1 MPLITIGT
9 AEIMAMIAAEEA
21 AAAAAATAA
30 TVAAEEA
37 AATAASEAAAQAAAE
52 QAASQA
58 AQQGIMQAGT
68 EQAATQAGTQGITQA
83 APLPPATTP
92 PPATTLP
99 PATTP
104 PPAGPSAQLGLE
116 QVVNPDQA
124 MADELQRQMA
134 QENANPTNFGPG
146 RQYASVDSFD
156 MVNNGVPQTVSDVP
170 ASSGN
175 VAPSVNPNVPSGPTP
190 PEAPYRP
197 LFEPQQPA
205 SPFMKAYEYVDK
217 MHPLSKGLGAYGLLS
232 ASGALN
238 QKGASPPPQRTFNN
252 PYHFSSDFQG
262 THPDPTMYQTKSN
275 YPSYASGGITDLA
288 MGGPAPTT
296 NFANP
301 AQSMMGTSQYSMA
314 TDPMSG
320 NIAQRMADGGV
331 TGSGQMQLNVPLSV
345 GGGGDKPAGGGNGEP
360 VGFGGSGSP
369 YTPAGSGNTPP
380 ANGGDLFNN
389 VQRGLGGKGNMTG
402 PQVKP
407 EESGL
412 VSEVGR
418 PDYEYYKQVGQQEFP
433 RPQVAQRPLQ
443 QALIGP
449 MQEPPPERQFQEP
462 QVGAPVQRGLGGKGV
477 AGSPQI
483 APMNNMGDGRQVSPM
498 YDSTNSTSTAD
509 FNRYNPDAGMPM
521 NERMSKLFGDYG
533 MVNRDPA
540 QSPLS
545 GEQLMQAQSRG
556 MASGGIAGIPSY
568 RSGGKMDVYD
578 ASLRFADIMDNPSR
592 YTPPDTRFQ
601 SVDTFRD
608 TNPNTANKLADEA
621 AETRRKA
628 IEQRSYV
635 NTGAKY
641 LPPSRRPGQLDL
653 GPVSGERSKYDNQE
667 SILAAQG
674 GIMGYNLGGY
684 ANGGNPRLLKG
695 PGDGMS
701 DNIPATI
708 ADRQPAR
715 LADGEFV
722 VPADVVSHLGNGSTE
737 AGAKILHQMMDKVRV
752 ARTGNPKQG
761 KKINPNKFMPKK

>member
-1 MPLITIGT
+1 M
-9 AEIMAMIAAEEA
+9 AE
-21 AAAAAATAA
+21 
-30 TVAAEEA
+30 
-37 AATAASEAAAQAAAE
+37 
-52 QAASQA
+52 
-58 AQQGIMQAGT
+58 
-68 EQAATQAGTQGITQA
+68 
-83 APLPPATTP
+83 
-92 PPATTLP
+92 
-99 PATTP
+99 
-104 PPAGPSAQLGLE
+104 
-116 QVVNPDQA
+116 
-124 MADELQRQMA
+124 
-134 QENANPTNFGPG
+134 
-146 RQYASVDSFD
+146 
-156 MVNNGVPQTVSDVP
+156 
-170 ASSGN
+170 
-175 VAPSVNPNVPSGPTP
+175 
-190 PEAPYRP
+190 
-197 LFEPQQPA
+197 
-205 SPFMKAYEYVDK
+205 
-217 MHPLSKGLGAYGLLS
+217 
-232 ASGALN
+232 
-238 QKGASPPPQRTFNN
+238 
-252 PYHFSSDFQG
+252 
-262 THPDPTMYQTKSN
+262 
-275 YPSYASGGITDLA
+275 
-288 MGGPAPTT
+288 
-296 NFANP
+296 
-301 AQSMMGTSQYSMA
+301 
-314 TDPMSG
+314 
-320 NIAQRMADGGV
+320 GGV
-331 TGSGQMQLNVPLSV
+331 TGSGQMQLNVPLSI
-345 GGGGDKPAGGGNGEP
+345 GNGESAGGGNGEP

-407 EESGL
+407 EESGF

-418 PDYEYYKQVGQQEFP
+418 PADIEQRRLIAQQEFP
-433 RPQVAQRPLQ
+433 QPQIGQPQIGRQ
-443 QALIGP
+443 QIGT
-449 MQEPPPERQFQEP
+449 PPQDYVLDGSRQY
-462 QVGAPVQRGLGGKGV
+462 GAPPMQRGLGGKGV

-483 APMNNMGDGRQVSPM
+483 APMNNMGDGRDVSLMNPM
-498 YDSTNSTSTAD
+498 YDPNSTSMD
-509 FNRYNPDAGMPM
+509 RLGGLM
-521 NERMSKLFGDYG
+521 DYG

-556 MASGGIAGIPSY
+556 MASGGIASY
-568 RSGGKMDVYD
+568 KSGGSTDIYD
-578 ASLRFADIMDNPSR
+578 ASLRFADMMDNPTR

-641 LPPSRRPGQLDL
+641 LPSSRRPGQLDL

-722 VPADVVSHLGNGSTE
+722 IPADVVSHLGNGSTE
-737 AGAKILHQMMDKVRV
+737 AGAKKLHEMMNSVRQ